1 MATIIGARDG
11 VEVKE
16 ICLGERSLLQIRD
29 MSSDKHIQVNADQA
43 VNLIGLLAVGVNSIS
58 QGEDKR

>member
-16 ICLGERSLLQIRD
+16 ICLGERSLLQITD
-29 MSSDKHIQVNADQA
+29 MRNHKHIQVNAGQA
-43 VNLIGLLAVGVNSIS
+43 IELIGLLAVGVNAMS
-58 QGEDKR
+58 QGESS